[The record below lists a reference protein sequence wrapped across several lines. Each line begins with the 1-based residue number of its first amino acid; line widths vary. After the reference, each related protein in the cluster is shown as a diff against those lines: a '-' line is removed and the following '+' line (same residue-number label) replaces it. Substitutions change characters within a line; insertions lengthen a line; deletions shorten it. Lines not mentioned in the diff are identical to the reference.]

1 MHFICFFA
9 QNSVYSR
16 VQMRL
21 FLTVLVFT
29 SLLFSC
35 SDYGKIYKSK
45 NATLKYNKA
54 LQLYL
59 KKDFARAVPLFEQLR
74 DVYGRSTD
82 SLEQVYYYTAY
93 CHYGLGDYEM
103 ASMFFKDF
111 TENFTSSSKSVECAY
126 MAVYCD
132 FMDVGSYELDQNNT
146 NKIIGALQT
155 FINYNP
161 DTEYAQKCNDHI
173 DELRVKLMM
182 KEYGHV
188 IQYYNMG
195 DFRATVHSARNT
207 LKMYPEIEK
216 KEELEFLMVKAQFRY
231 AENSVEKKRAERMKE
246 VLDLH
251 NDYFYSNGIGG
262 KHYQEVL
269 DLKTRAEK
277 EIKQLNE
284 NI

>member
-1 MHFICFFA
+1 MRRLL
-9 QNSVYSR
+9 SV
-16 VQMRL
+16 L
-21 FLTVLVFT
+21 LLT
-29 SLLFSC
+29 SLLASC

-45 NATLKYNKA
+45 NPTLKYNKA

-93 CHYGLGDYEM
+93 CHYGLGDYEL

-111 TENFTSSSKSVECAY
+111 TENFTSSSKSTECAY

-132 FMDVGSYELDQNNT
+132 FMDVGSYELDQYNT

-155 FINYNP
+155 FINYYP
-161 DTEYAQKCNDHI
+161 EGEYAQKCNEHI

-182 KEYGHV
+182 KEYSHV
-188 IQYYNMG
+188 VQYYNIG
-195 DFRATVHSARNT
+195 EFRAAVHSARNT
-207 LKMYPEIEK
+207 LKMFPEIEK
-216 KEELEFLMVKAQFRY
+216 KEDLEFLIVKAQYRY
-231 AENSVEKKRAERMKE
+231 AENSVEKKRPERMKE
-246 VLDLH
+246 VLDFY
-251 NDYFYSNGIGG
+251 NDYLYSNGTSG
-262 KHYQEVL
+262 KYYKDAL
-269 DLKTRAEK
+269 DLKSKAEK
-277 EIKQLNE
+277 EINKLKE

>member
-1 MHFICFFA
+1 MRFIWFFA
-9 QNSVYSR
+9 LFSVYSR
-16 VQMRL
+16 VQMRRFFTVFML
-21 FLTVLVFT
+21 SFLLV
-29 SLLFSC
+29 SC
-35 SDYGKIYKSK
+35 SDYGKIFKSK
-45 NATLKYNKA
+45 DTNLKYNKA

-74 DVYGRSTD
+74 DLYGRSTD

-93 CHYGLGDYEM
+93 SHYGLGDYEL

-111 TENFTSSSKSVECAY
+111 TENFTSSSKSTECAY

-132 FMDVGSYELDQNNT
+132 FLDVGSYELDQNNT

-161 DTEYAQKCNDHI
+161 DTEYAQKCNEHI
-173 DELRVKLMM
+173 DELRLKLMM
-182 KEYGHV
+182 KEYSHV

-207 LKMYPEIEK
+207 LKLYPEIEK
-216 KEELEFLMVKAQFRY
+216 KEDLEYLMVKAQYRY
-231 AENSVEKKRAERMKE
+231 AENSVEKKRPERMKE
-246 VLDLH
+246 VLDFY
-251 NDYFYSNGIGG
+251 NDYFYSNGSNG
-262 KHYQEVL
+262 KHYKDAL

-277 EIKQLNE
+277 EINQLKE